1 LSANGADPALVRE
14 VLRDVLAELLPELVA
29 DARGVAPAAAANAV
43 IPTMPPPPVAAVHRP
58 SSWPGAAPAVPA
70 TSGSVEAVS
79 LASDAELDAFV
90 QRLLQRFENPQERAA
105 IRSRALRFT
114 LHGTG
119 TGTGNGAAAA
129 TAASERRIDHGAVTE
144 RLVREAAAT
153 GSSIVLG
160 PKAVLTPLAR
170 DVARSLGVTIEKEK
184 RC

>member
-29 DARGVAPAAAANAV
+29 DARGAAPATSSNAA

-58 SSWPGAAPAVPA
+58 SSWPGAAPPPPA

-90 QRLLQRFENPQERAA
+90 QRLLHRFENPQERAA
-105 IRSRALRFT
+105 IRSRTLRFT
-114 LHGTG
+114 LSRD
-119 TGTGNGAAAA
+119 GAASAP
-129 TAASERRIDHGAVTE
+129 AASERRIDHGAVTE
-144 RLVREAAAT
+144 RLVREAAAA
-153 GSSIVLG
+153 GSRIVLG